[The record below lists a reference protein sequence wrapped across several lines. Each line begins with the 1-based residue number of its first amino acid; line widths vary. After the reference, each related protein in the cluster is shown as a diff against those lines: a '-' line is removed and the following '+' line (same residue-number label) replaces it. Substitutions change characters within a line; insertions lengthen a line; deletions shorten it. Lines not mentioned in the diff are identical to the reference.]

1 MPMTHPTPSPE
12 PETAASLRTRQSLL
26 ARLGNWK
33 DARGWQE
40 FFDQYWRLVF
50 GFIRQAGLSGPEA
63 EEVAQEVFI
72 SVAGEMPDFRYDPA
86 RGSFKSWLLT
96 IVRRRLVDFWRQ
108 TGRRM
113 RGVSLEALT
122 ESGAGTEPAHEAE
135 LEALWQSEWD
145 RHLLE
150 QACLRVRRKVS
161 ARQYCL
167 FEMIVRHGTPLVE
180 AARAAGM
187 SLTLAYVT
195 KHRVGRLLKKEV
207 AKLRENGDAPPC

>member
-1 MPMTHPTPSPE
+1 MNPSTPGPE

-26 ARLGNWK
+26 ARLGDWK

-50 GFIRQAGLSGPEA
+50 GFIRQAGLSAPEA

-72 SVAGEMPDFRYDPA
+72 SVAGEMPGFRYDRA

-122 ESGAGTEPAHEAE
+122 ESDSGAEPAHEAE
-135 LEALWQSEWD
+135 LEGLWQSEWD

-150 QACLRVRRKVS
+150 QACLRVRQKVS

-167 FEMIVRHGTPLVE
+167 FEMIVRHGTPFAE

-187 SLTLAYVT
+187 SHALAYVT

-207 AKLRENGDAPPC
+207 AKLRESEDDPGR

>member
-1 MPMTHPTPSPE
+1 
-12 PETAASLRTRQSLL
+12 
-26 ARLGNWK
+26 
-33 DARGWQE
+33 
-40 FFDQYWRLVF
+40 
-50 GFIRQAGLSGPEA
+50 
-63 EEVAQEVFI
+63 
-72 SVAGEMPDFRYDPA
+72 MPDFRYDPA

-108 TGRRM
+108 TGRRI

-122 ESGAGTEPAHEAE
+122 ESDSSAEPAHDAE
-135 LEALWQSEWD
+135 LEGLWQTEWD

-161 ARQYCL
+161 ARHYCL
-167 FEMIVRHGTPLVE
+167 FEMIVRHGRPLAE

-187 SLTLAYVT
+187 SAALAYVT

-207 AKLRENGDAPPC
+207 ARLRESGEAPPG